1 MEHEILFFCRS
12 SKRSLLQQ
20 QHFGIQQQHCKHCTT
35 KNLDI
40 TPPWPFLFIK
50 VMNSIIACALVHSAY
65 KFRVCRRLNMIV
77 LHYYPTRH
85 EIIGWT
91 NIALVYEPWNHFK
104 VINLDTFI
112 FKQKDKNLKNHF
124 GYHKFIMP
132 RDKIIINEV

>member
-1 MEHEILFFCRS
+1 MKFHFCRS

-20 QHFGIQQQHCKHCTT
+20 QHFGIQQQHCKHCTA

-50 VMNSIIACALVHSAY
+50 VMNSIIACALFHSAY

-91 NIALVYEPWNHFK
+91 NIALVYEPRNNFK
-104 VINLDTFI
+104 VINLDTCK
-112 FKQKDKNLKNHF
+112 FKQKDKNLKNLLRF
-124 GYHKFIMP
+124 HKSCTP
-132 RDKIIINEV
+132 YDQWHKLNR